1 MQYKKPLIRLLR
13 PHFAWLLLAVLL
25 SILSVAA
32 QLSWPVL
39 IGDAIDCIAPGATDF
54 EALWRFLSLGIALI
68 AGGGGQHCH
77 EGSLL
82 FIVAVGAAV
91 HQPDLQ
97 SHLLH
102 HGTNAAQK
110 RL

>member
-68 AGGGGQHCH
+68 AGVIR
-77 EGSLL
+77 LAVL
-82 FIVAVGAAV
+82 FA
-91 HQPDLQ
+91 
-97 SHLLH
+97 
-102 HGTNAAQK
+102 AAQLAQVGRK
-110 RL
+110 QADASAAAAE